1 MDTFQDTLPRDS
13 LLRDAGMLPTEYV
26 YLNPKN
32 GHRGPIPRLLGHE
45 KRPNGTAPA
54 ACSNRGG

>member
-13 LLRDAGMLPTEYV
+13 LLREAGMLPTEYV

-32 GHRGPIPRLLGHE
+32 GHCGPIPRLLSRE
-45 KRPNGTAPA
+45 
-54 ACSNRGG
+54 